1 MKELRFLEPGDGI
14 GITAPSDGNSKLT
27 DFARLENG
35 KMNLEERDYLV
46 RETANVRSSVGG
58 RSSDAKTRAEEFMS
72 LVEDPA
78 IQWIVCAKGG
88 DFLLE
93 MLPYLDFE
101 KIGTNPKWVQGYSDN
116 TGILYPMTTLLDI
129 PTVYG
134 CNFNDF
140 GMLNW
145 HPALTANLE
154 ILEGKRLE
162 QESFDFYEAD
172 FQDRVTGLEDYVC
185 TEPVVLK
192 ALTADG
198 LEPEAEREIKGR
210 LLGGCMDVLLDLV
223 GTPYDGTKGFLER
236 HKGEPIIWY
245 LETFAL
251 SAERL
256 TMGLWRMRQAGWF
269 EGAAGFVFGRPC
281 FFRSDYGS
289 TFEEAVEAT
298 LGDLGLPIITGADI
312 GHRAPQM
319 TMINGF
325 PATFTYH
332 DGKGKLTYE
341 FTGTSE
347 DC

>member
-1 MKELRFLEPGDGI
+1 MKKLRFLQPGDGI
-14 GITAPSDGNSKLT
+14 GITAPSDGNSKPT

-35 KMNLEERDYLV
+35 KMNLEERDYRV
-46 RETANVRSSVGG
+46 RETADVRTSDRG
-58 RSSDAKTRAEEFMS
+58 RSVDAKARAEEFMS
-72 LVEDPA
+72 LIKDPD
-78 IQWIVCAKGG
+78 IRWIVCAKGG

-101 KIGTNPKWVQGYSDN
+101 KIGANPKWVQGYSDN

-154 ILEGKRLE
+154 ILEGKRKE
-162 QESFDFYEAD
+162 QESFDLYEAD
-172 FQDRVTGLEDYVC
+172 FQDRVTGLEDYAC
-185 TEPVVLK
+185 TETVQLQ
-192 ALTADG
+192 ALCGAD
-198 LEPEAEREIKGR
+198 PETDSLTMKGR
-210 LLGGCMDVLLDLV
+210 LLGGCMDVLLNLL

-236 HKGEPIIWY
+236 HAGEPVIWY

-256 TMGLWRMRQAGWF
+256 TMGLWQMRQAGWF
-269 EGAAGFVFGRPC
+269 DQAAGFVFGRPC

-289 TFEEAVEAT
+289 TFEEAVKSA
-298 LGDLGLPIITGADI
+298 LGDLGLPIVTGADI

-325 PATFTYH
+325 SASFTYQ
-332 DGKGKLTYE
+332 DGKGRLTYE
-341 FTGTSE
+341 LEGTSE